1 MRDRVLRPEAL
12 GFLRRYVAY
21 AVADGI
27 VDEDEIATFHRY
39 VRMLGLASADV
50 APVWNELQRGKVL
63 GDVRRGRLPKMN
75 PTGVYLELDES
86 CHLNVPGTYVY
97 RLQYSDDVHSG
108 RLVMTNK
115 RFLFLG
121 QSRSHELTWKKIL
134 SLNID
139 SGNSIQVN
147 ASQKKGSGPY
157 VVEDP
162 EYVTEVA
169 SAIAR
174 IDRRQVLAPG
184 QRDTARVSRE
194 VKAQVWQRDGGM
206 CVECQS
212 NSYLEFD
219 HVIARSKGGA
229 TSVNNL
235 QLLCRGCNMRKGA
248 NL

>member
-1 MRDRVLRPEAL
+1 M
-12 GFLRRYVAY
+12 
-21 AVADGI
+21 
-27 VDEDEIATFHRY
+27 
-39 VRMLGLASADV
+39 
-50 APVWNELQRGKVL
+50 
-63 GDVRRGRLPKMN
+63 
-75 PTGVYLELDES
+75 
-86 CHLNVPGTYVY
+86 
-97 RLQYSDDVHSG
+97 
-108 RLVMTNK
+108 
-115 RFLFLG
+115 
-121 QSRSHELTWKKIL
+121 
-134 SLNID
+134 
-139 SGNSIQVN
+139 
-147 ASQKKGSGPY
+147 
-157 VVEDP
+157 VEDP

-219 HVIARSKGGA
+219 HVIPRSKGGA